1 MTWSDIGSAH
11 LLRHMWILVWAR
23 DEPSQYHA
31 MSPRSLA
38 LGSLSVWML
47 LHCITFYRAAVS
59 RFLRLQLS
67 CLVQGRFKMG
77 DNKIWFFF
85 LAGYPIHWYRNENE
99 IRSSN
104 SWKFWP
110 WSGKK
115 KRCSTYFFLKNQNNF
130 YQITRMLTP
139 QKRPVVGLGYI
150 LRSPVLAW
158 EKATKSWSRSVLWK
172 RSIRFVA
179 LDRVSD

>member
-11 LLRHMWILVWAR
+11 LLRHLWILVWAR

-77 DNKIWFFF
+77 DNKIWYIFFSLAIQSTGTGMKTKSDHQTAGNSDRDPVRKNVVQPTFF
-85 LAGYPIHWYRNENE
+85 L
-99 IRSSN
+99 
-104 SWKFWP
+104 
-110 WSGKK
+110 
-115 KRCSTYFFLKNQNNF
+115 NQNNF
-130 YQITRMLTP
+130 YQISRMLTP